1 MVRENERVKKR
12 KDLMTKI
19 DSTLKKDTV
28 KVKEFEYLKTQEIPG
43 TFTLYDEVRYAKTTF
58 PSMSSKT
65 LFFFF
70 N

>member
-1 MVRENERVKKR
+1 
-12 KDLMTKI
+12 MTKI